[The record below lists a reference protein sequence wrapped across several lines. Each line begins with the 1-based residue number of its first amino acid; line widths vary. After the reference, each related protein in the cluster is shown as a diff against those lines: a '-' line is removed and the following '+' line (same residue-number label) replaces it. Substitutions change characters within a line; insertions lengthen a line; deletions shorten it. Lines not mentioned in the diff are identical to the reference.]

1 MKILIVSRAF
11 YPEIS
16 PRAFRTTELAKEF
29 ARQGHQVK
37 IILPERNVDLEPFK
51 SLFPN
56 ISIKEFGPLK
66 FKPVILKGNM
76 IAKVNKKDYPA
87 YRYFIF

>member
-16 PRAFRTTELAKEF
+16 PRANRTTELAKEF

-37 IILPERNVDLEPFK
+37 IILPKRDFDLEIFK
-51 SLFPN
+51 TLYPS
-56 ISIKEFGPLK
+56 ISIEEFGPLK
-66 FKPVILKGNM
+66 FIPVI
-76 IAKVNKKDYPA
+76 
-87 YRYFIF
+87 